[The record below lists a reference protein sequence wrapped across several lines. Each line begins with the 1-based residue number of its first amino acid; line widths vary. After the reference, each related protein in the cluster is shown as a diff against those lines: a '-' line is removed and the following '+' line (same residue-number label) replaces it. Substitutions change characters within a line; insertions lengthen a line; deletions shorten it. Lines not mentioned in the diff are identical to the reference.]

1 MTRKVILHIFASLLL
16 LPIVACNNGPKEPS
30 RAEKERQE
38 KEYQKTVEQMRQMT
52 EGNKDVLDG
61 KKPPKKQPTPVMPP
75 PGDGRK

>member
-1 MTRKVILHIFASLLL
+1 MIRRSLVTAFLFLFLWPIL
-16 LPIVACNNGPKEPS
+16 ACNSGPKEPS
-30 RAEKERQE
+30 QAEKERQE

-61 KKPPKKQPTPVMPP
+61 KKPPKKQATPVTSP